1 MPREDGYKNLV
12 PMDQRSKD
20 EARSLGQ
27 HGGVASGEA
36 RRRKRTLKAATKA
49 LLETPVKSKELQQKM
64 ELLGV
69 SAEDADYMTAV
80 AVAMV
85 TQAMKG
91 NVKAAAFCRDLIGEN
106 PDKKYRDAEL
116 KLAREKFEREKVDD
130 SSKSSLADT
139 IQGAYA
145 RRKEQEQNGGDG

>member
-1 MPREDGYKNLV
+1 MPNEKNLENGKLT
-12 PMDQRSKD
+12 QFRSGE
-20 EARSLGQ
+20 EAAKAGKK
-27 HGGVASGEA
+27 GGVASGET

-49 LLETPVKSKELQQKM
+49 LLETPVKSKELKQKM

-139 IQGAYA
+139 IQGAYT
-145 RRKEQEQNGGDG
+145 RRKEQEQDGGDG

>member
-12 PMDQRSKD
+12 PNEQRTPD
-20 EARSLGQ
+20 ELRSIAKK
-27 HGGVASGEA
+27 GGVASGET

-49 LLETPVKSKELQQKM
+49 LLETPVKSQELKQKM

-69 SAEDADYMTAV
+69 AAEDADYMTAV

-116 KLAREKFEREKVDD
+116 KLAQEKFEREKVDD

-145 RRKEQEQNGGDG
+145 RRKEQEQDGGDS

>member
-1 MPREDGYKNLV
+1 MPNEKNLENGKLT
-12 PMDQRSKD
+12 QFRTGEEQAKI
-20 EARSLGQ
+20 AKK
-27 HGGVASGEA
+27 GGVASGEA

-49 LLETPVKSKELQQKM
+49 LLETPIKSKEMRQKM

-91 NVKAAAFCRDLIGEN
+91 NVKAATFCRDLIGEN

-145 RRKEQEQNGGDG
+145 RRKEQEKDGGDG

>member
-1 MPREDGYKNLV
+1 MPNEKNLENGKLT
-12 PMDQRSKD
+12 QFRSGE
-20 EARSLGQ
+20 EAAKAGKK
-27 HGGVASGEA
+27 GGVASGEA
-36 RRRKRTLKAATKA
+36 RRRKRTLKAATKD

-69 SAEDADYMTAV
+69 SAKDADYMTAV

-145 RRKEQEQNGGDG
+145 RRKEQEKDGGDG

>member
-1 MPREDGYKNLV
+1 MPNEKNLENGKLT
-12 PMDQRSKD
+12 QFRSGE
-20 EARSLGQ
+20 EAAKAGKK
-27 HGGVASGEA
+27 GGVASGET

-145 RRKEQEQNGGDG
+145 RRKEQDQDGGDG

>member
-1 MPREDGYKNLV
+1 MPNEKNLENGKLT
-12 PMDQRSKD
+12 QFRSGE
-20 EARSLGQ
+20 EAAKAGKK
-27 HGGVASGEA
+27 GGVASGET

-49 LLETPVKSKELQQKM
+49 LLETPVKSQELKQKM
-64 ELLGV
+64 ELLGI

-91 NVKAAAFCRDLIGEN
+91 NVKAAAFCRDIIGEN

-145 RRKEQEQNGGDG
+145 RRKEQEQDGGDS